1 MYKISIII
9 LIIKLNTIKR
19 ETGSKT
25 EENSFNVNSLDI
37 TLKNKNNE
45 TEILNKRNDKNKKEE
60 ILINIDINDNDMRL
74 DSNKNS
80 EKN

>member
-60 ILINIDINDNDMRL
+60 I
-74 DSNKNS
+74 
-80 EKN
+80 